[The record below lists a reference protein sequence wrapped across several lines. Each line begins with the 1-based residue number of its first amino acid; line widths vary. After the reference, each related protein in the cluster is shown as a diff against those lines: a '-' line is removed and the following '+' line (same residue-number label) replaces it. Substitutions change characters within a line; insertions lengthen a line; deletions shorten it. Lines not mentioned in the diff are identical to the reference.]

1 MARMHSALSEF
12 VKLNKARFMLSA
24 TLRMRSDNEI
34 KELKRLVFRILDL
47 LAMIETP
54 NNQPIVNRIKGLI
67 YEILDTI
74 EKYD

>member
-24 TLRMRSDNEI
+24 ALRMRSDNEI

-74 EKYD
+74 EKND